1 MHLAGVYARA
11 SALFAFMV
19 LVFLILA
26 ETPFRVALIA
36 TGMIFS
42 QTIAGMAL
50 YFSRDRDRKFDLTSS
65 VALGF
70 ASGTAISLSSALLL
84 RPLLPAPVGWSIPI
98 ILILA

>member
-1 MHLAGVYARA
+1 MQLAGVYARA
-11 SALFAFMV
+11 SALFAFTV

-36 TGMIFS
+36 TGLIFS

-50 YFSRDRDRKFDLTSS
+50 YNSRDRDRKFDLTSS

-70 ASGTAISLSSALLL
+70 ATLTGQQEL
-84 RPLLPAPVGWSIPI
+84 RLFQEGVECGRKCA
-98 ILILA
+98 AF